1 MDPIM
6 SDENQACPK
15 CTSPYGYKDGQQWI
29 CPECFHEW
37 SLESKIEE
45 EIQETAQFLDVNGVQ
60 LQNGDSVTVIKD
72 LKAGGSTIKSGT
84 KVKNIRL
91 LDDPVNGHDISCKI
105 DGMGSMYLKCS
116 VVKKA

>member
-1 MDPIM
+1 MTQLA
-6 SDENQACPK
+6 ENQNCPK
-15 CTSPYGYKDGQQWI
+15 CNSPYGYQDGLQWA

-37 SLESKIEE
+37 NLEVAIEE
-45 EIQETAQFLDVNGVQ
+45 QIEEASQFMDANGIQ

-72 LKAGGSTIKSGT
+72 LKAGSSTIKSGT

-91 LDDPVNGHDISCKI
+91 LDEPVNGHDIACKI
-105 DGMGSMYLKCS
+105 DGIGSMYLKCS